1 MAEFCVHVVDDD
13 DDMREA
19 LSNLLKAL
27 GYTVQSH
34 RSAGEFLF
42 SASPGNVG
50 CVLLDVDMPG
60 QSGLDLQRVLIEKG
74 QQQVP
79 IVFLSG
85 KSDISMCAQAFKAGA
100 VDFLTKPFGREA
112 LQAAIDAAVARSE
125 QHRAHDRQADTLRR
139 RYESLSDKER
149 AVTEHVMLGRL
160 NKQIASEFG
169 VSERTIKHYRAHVM
183 EKMQVK
189 SLPQLVQA
197 MVSMHGARNGATEG
211 LG

>member
-1 MAEFCVHVVDDD
+1 MTEFDVHVVDDD

-19 LSNLLKAL
+19 LSNLLKVL
-27 GYTVQSH
+27 GYKVVSH

-42 SASPGNVG
+42 SASPVNVG

-60 QSGLDLQRVLIEKG
+60 QTGLDLQRVLIEKR
-74 QQQVP
+74 QQVP

-125 QHRAHDRQADTLRR
+125 QHRTLDREAAALRR

-197 MVSMHGARNGATEG
+197 MVSMHGDANRAPEAVG
-211 LG
+211 